1 MIADNEDC
9 KTKTIVN
16 FLNCCFLIIKD
27 LSESNIPLNNN
38 KKGRINKKTWIE
50 GSFIKDEIS
59 FPKKVIIN
67 NEITKKTP
75 AIVKHNLIKK
85 PASLSFFAIV
95 TGTKYLKV
103 VIEDKIVKYDK
114 KVVNIPN

>member
-1 MIADNEDC
+1 MLFSY
-9 KTKTIVN
+9 T
-16 FLNCCFLIIKD
+16 KD
-27 LSESNIPLNNN
+27 LRESKIPLNNN

-59 FPKKVIIN
+59 FPKKVIIK

-75 AIVKHNLIKK
+75 AIEKHNLIKL
-85 PASLSFFAIV
+85 PTSFSLLAIV